1 MENITG
7 TGSEMEGRAHKG
19 RAKNKETGC
28 KLLLN
33 PHFQFANGYSTLLY
47 GNGLCECVYI
57 IYTSSANK
65 IRIYLRRMM
74 VGRKG
79 MKEWG
84 TATHYTNIKTLASTS
99 P

>member
-47 GNGLCECVYI
+47 GNGLCVCI
-57 IYTSSANK
+57 
-65 IRIYLRRMM
+65 
-74 VGRKG
+74 
-79 MKEWG
+79 
-84 TATHYTNIKTLASTS
+84 
-99 P
+99 